1 MVEALVILTLI
12 LLGAA
17 IGYLFGGIVEAFEYA
32 NRGRRNQHAR
42 SGARVHHRRS
52 A

>member
-17 IGYLFGGIVEAFEYA
+17 IGYLFGGIMEAIEYA
-32 NRGRRNQHAR
+32 NRGRRRQHAR
-42 SGARVHHRRS
+42 SGARARHR
-52 A
+52 

>member
-17 IGYLFGGIVEAFEYA
+17 IGYLFGGIMEAIEYA
-32 NRGRRNQHAR
+32 NRGRRYQHAR
-42 SGARVHHRRS
+42 NRARVHHR
-52 A
+52 